1 MSDARRLR
9 KNYQTPSHPYMKERI
24 DEEYKITK
32 DYGLKNKTEIWKAQS
47 MVRRFRKEARD
58 LQTKTSEASKRM
70 ASELIARLAA
80 IKLIGE
86 KATLDDVLG
95 ISLSNML
102 ERRLQTI
109 VFKKGLART
118 PNQARQFIV
127 HGLISVNGRKCTV
140 PGYVVKTAEED
151 RIAYYGKAP
160 DLTQPKPAQQAAAEA
175 TPAATPAVHVPDT
188 KPSIPKK
195 EAE

>member
-9 KNYQTPSHPYMKERI
+9 KKYQTPSHPYMKERI
-24 DEEYKITK
+24 EEEHQIVK
-32 DYGLKNKTEIWKAQS
+32 DYGLANKREIWKAQS
-47 MVRRFRKEARD
+47 MVRKFRKEARD

-70 ASELIARLAA
+70 AHELIAKLVT
-80 IKLIGE
+80 IKLVGD

-95 ISLSNML
+95 ISLGNML

-118 PNQARQFIV
+118 PRQARQFIV
-127 HGLISVNGRKCTV
+127 HGLVAVNGRRVTV
-140 PGYVVKTAEED
+140 PGYVVKAAEED

-160 DLTQPKPAQQAAAEA
+160 DLTQPAPVQQAAA
-175 TPAATPAVHVPDT
+175 PQAATPVMHVPDT